1 MQVYN
6 HLYTQPKSKEVDW
19 SPLQPIC
26 QRNKDMSALK
36 WVFCDLHVFT
46 SLYLWT
52 LGWKGKYLTTC
63 VLCWHLQLLHPQCQL
78 RDKLNALSK
87 VSATYLE
94 VVHKAILVLVQS
106 GVSRETRP
114 VSWETACLWQKRD
127 LPREILVVSIMRRPS
142 HINCWY
148 LPMFCVFLNCKSVV
162 LYCDSCMISF
172 LTSWTRRKRKS
183 KISREKCN
191 NRYIRSYIC
200 LVFPPVQNSKYCY
213 VI

>member
-6 HLYTQPKSKEVDW
+6 HLCTQPKSKQIDW
-19 SPLQPIC
+19 PPLQPIC

-87 VSATYLE
+87 VSATYLG
-94 VVHKAILVLVQS
+94 VVHKTILVLVQS

-114 VSWETACLWQKRD
+114 VSWETACLWQETRLTTRD
-127 LPREILVVSIMRRPS
+127 PRGIHYEKTVVHKLLIST
-142 HINCWY
+142 N
-148 LPMFCVFLNCKSVV
+148 V
-162 LYCDSCMISF
+162 LC
-172 LTSWTRRKRKS
+172 
-183 KISREKCN
+183 
-191 NRYIRSYIC
+191 
-200 LVFPPVQNSKYCY
+200 FPEL
-213 VI
+213 